1 MNKPELV
8 AIHPLVLLSVV
19 DHYNRVVGKNKN
31 RRVVG
36 VLLGETSKRK
46 LDITN
51 CYAIPFE
58 EDIKE
63 GGIWF
68 LDHNYHETMYNMF
81 KKVNY
86 FNNKKINA
94 REKVI
99 GWYTTG
105 TKFKP
110 HDVEINEL
118 FRKYTYNPV
127 LVIIDVEHSVFIKF
141 VTLRMNW
148 VFQLRPIALKKKYHL
163 KEQ

>member
-1 MNKPELV
+1 MNKPDLV

-19 DHYNRVVGKNKN
+19 DHYNRVVGKDKN

-36 VLLGETSKRK
+36 VLLGEASKGK

-68 LDHNYHETMYNMF
+68 LDHNYHETMYGMF
-81 KKVNY
+81 KKVI
-86 FNNKKINA
+86 FNNKKKINA

-127 LVIIDVEHSVFIKF
+127 LVIIDVEHSVLLN
-141 VTLRMNW
+141 V
-148 VFQLRPIALKKKYHL
+148 YY
-163 KEQ
+163 

>member
-36 VLLGETSKRK
+36 VLLGEVSSGK

-51 CYAIPFE
+51 SYAIPFE

-68 LDHNYHETMYNMF
+68 IDHNYHETMYSMF
-81 KKVNY
+81 RKVNKFY
-86 FNNKKINA
+86 NKKINA

-127 LVIIDVEHSVFIKF
+127 LVIIDVEHSV
-141 VTLRMNW
+141 L
-148 VFQLRPIALKKKYHL
+148 L
-163 KEQ
+163 

>member
-36 VLLGETSKRK
+36 VLLGEASKGK

-68 LDHNYHETMYNMF
+68 LDHNYHETMYSMF
-81 KKVNY
+81 KKVIWL
-86 FNNKKINA
+86 NNKKINA

-127 LVIIDVEHSVFIKF
+127 LVIIDVEHSVFFFKC
-141 VTLRMNW
+141 
-148 VFQLRPIALKKKYHL
+148 K
-163 KEQ
+163 